1 MWPDQDIPM
10 NRACHIRPTQCSTKI
25 LTTTY
30 ILKDLYLQVEIIS
43 LCASSACRNGF
54 NTRIPA
60 STARK
65 FISWWQLC
73 AVFPDL
79 PTAGA
84 TLNPRQFR
92 KSQPQFLG
100 HFLDKDGNWANPDKT
115 PAIAKVSPLTNV
127 SELWQFMGLVNQL
140 ADLTQPL
147 RQILSK
153 KSTWLWGPEQDLAVV
168 NVRAELVKPTI
179 LTLYNLQAPIQVCV
193 GASSYG
199 LGVVLRQFEWRLVAY
214 VSQSMTETEKR
225 YAQVKKHWQQ
235 PGRVRSLHYIHW
247 GWSSHRNWLQ
257 AACTPIGNKLSILTA
272 YVPIWVLWF

>member
-1 MWPDQDIPM
+1 MYIYM
-10 NRACHIRPTQCSTKI
+10 CMHICNHWLNHVFWAHLQNSNSGHCIKDWI
-25 LTTTY
+25 LYQNTNYY

-54 NTRIPA
+54 STRIPA

-65 FISWWQLC
+65 FISWWPLC

-147 RQILSK
+147 R
-153 KSTWLWGPEQDLAVV
+153 
-168 NVRAELVKPTI
+168 
-179 LTLYNLQAPIQVCV
+179 
-193 GASSYG
+193 
-199 LGVVLRQFEWRLVAY
+199 
-214 VSQSMTETEKR
+214 
-225 YAQVKKHWQQ
+225 
-235 PGRVRSLHYIHW
+235 
-247 GWSSHRNWLQ
+247 
-257 AACTPIGNKLSILTA
+257 
-272 YVPIWVLWF
+272 